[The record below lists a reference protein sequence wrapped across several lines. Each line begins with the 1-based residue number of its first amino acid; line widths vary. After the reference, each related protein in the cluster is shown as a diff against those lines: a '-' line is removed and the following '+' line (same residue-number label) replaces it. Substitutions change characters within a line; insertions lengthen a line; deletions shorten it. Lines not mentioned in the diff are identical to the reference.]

1 MGDYLLHF
9 PPAKRKKKKK
19 KKKQLKNPPRSG
31 LINQIVQNFLLAKT
45 SDLILTTV
53 WCCTDSF
60 SRKTKHFF
68 QVSKFYLQK
77 IK

>member
-9 PPAKRKKKKK
+9 PPPQKKKKK
-19 KKKQLKNPPRSG
+19 KKKLKKPPRSG
-31 LINQIVQNFLLAKT
+31 LIKQIVKNFLLAKT